1 MASQIIRAAIG
12 KDAPYFKTSTSDAKK
27 GNFRDISLD
36 DYKNKYL
43 LLFFYPLD
51 FTFVCPT
58 EILEFSNKAA
68 KFRDVG
74 CEVVGCSID
83 SKFSHMEWTQ
93 KPRNKGGLGEIDIPL
108 LADVNK
114 KVSGSLFRLLIA
126 MVY

>member
-1 MASQIIRAAIG
+1 MASQALRATIG
-12 KDAPYFKTSTSDAKK
+12 KAAPYFKTTAWDYRK
-27 GNFRDISLD
+27 GNFREISLD

-43 LLFFYPLD
+43 LLFFYPFD
-51 FTFVCPT
+51 FSFVCPT

-68 KFRDVG
+68 KFRENN
-74 CEVVGCSID
+74 CEVLGCSID

-114 KVSGSLFRLLIA
+114 KVILF
-126 MVY
+126 